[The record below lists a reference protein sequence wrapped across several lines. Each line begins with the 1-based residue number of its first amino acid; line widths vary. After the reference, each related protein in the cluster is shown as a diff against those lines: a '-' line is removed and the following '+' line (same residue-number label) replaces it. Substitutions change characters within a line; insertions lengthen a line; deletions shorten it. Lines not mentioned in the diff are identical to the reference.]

1 MDRFFTP
8 KNNINLEQN
17 TCVIEGEDV
26 KHISR
31 VLRCKENDKLEV
43 CDMDNNEYICEI
55 KEINKDNILLDII
68 EKVNIKRESNLKVRL
83 YQGMP
88 KGTKMELILQ
98 KLTEIGV
105 DEIVLVQTKRSVT
118 KIDNKKEDK
127 KIERWERIIYEAA
140 KQSKRGKMPKLRGV
154 LSFKEALE
162 DMKNNDLNLCP
173 YENER
178 TISIKECLKNSD
190 INTVG
195 IFVGPEGGFAEDEIE
210 KIQDIDGKVVSLG
223 PRILRTETASVVASS
238 IVLYELSDL
247 GGNI

>member
-17 TCVIEGEDV
+17 TCIIEGEDV

-31 VLRCKENDKLEV
+31 VLRCRENDKLEV
-43 CDMDNNEYICEI
+43 CDMENNEYICEI

-68 EKVNIKRESNLKVRL
+68 EKVNIKRESNLKVKL

-140 KQSKRGKMPKLRGV
+140 KQSKRAKIPKLTGV
-154 LSFKEALE
+154 LTFKEALA
-162 DMKNNDLNLCP
+162 DMQNNDLNLCP

-178 TISIKECLKNSD
+178 TISIKEAIKDSSA
-190 INTVG
+190 NTIG
-195 IFVGPEGGFAEDEIE
+195 IFVGPEGGFEEEEVE
-210 KIQDIDGKVVSLG
+210 KIQEIDGKVVSLG

>member
-26 KHISR
+26 KHISK
-31 VLRCKENDKLEV
+31 VLRCKENDRLEV

-55 KEINKDNILLDII
+55 KEINKDSIILDII
-68 EKVNIKRESNLKVRL
+68 ETVNIKRESDLKVKL

-105 DEIVLVQTKRSVT
+105 DEIILVQTKRSVT

-140 KQSKRGKMPKLRGV
+140 KQSKRGKIPKLTGV
-154 LSFKEALE
+154 LSFNEALE

-178 TISIKECLKNSD
+178 TVSIKEAIRGLDVSS
-190 INTVG
+190 VG
-195 IFVGPEGGFAEDEIE
+195 IFVGPEGGFEEE
-210 KIQDIDGKVVSLG
+210 EVKKIQNIDGKVVSLG

>member
-17 TCVIEGEDV
+17 TCIIEGEDV

-31 VLRCKENDKLEV
+31 VLRCRENDKLEV

-55 KEINKDNILLDII
+55 REINKDNILLDII
-68 EKVNIKRESNLKVRL
+68 EKVNIKRESNLKVKL

-105 DEIVLVQTKRSVT
+105 DEIVLVQAKRSVT

-140 KQSKRGKMPKLRGV
+140 KQSKRAKIPKLTGV
-154 LSFKEALE
+154 LTFKEALA
-162 DMKNNDLNLCP
+162 DMQNNDLNICP

-178 TISIKECLKNSD
+178 TISIKEAIKDSSA
-190 INTVG
+190 NTIG
-195 IFVGPEGGFAEDEIE
+195 IFVGPEGGFEEEEIE
-210 KIQDIDGKVVSLG
+210 KIQEIDGKVVSLG

>member
-8 KNNINLEQN
+8 KNKINLEQN
-17 TCVIEGEDV
+17 TCIIEGEDV

-31 VLRCKENDKLEV
+31 VLRCKEGDKLEV

-68 EKVNIKRESNLKVRL
+68 EKVNIKRESGLRIKL

-88 KGTKMELILQ
+88 KGTKVDLILQ

-140 KQSKRGKMPKLRGV
+140 KQCKRGKIPKLIGV
-154 LSFKEALE
+154 LNFKEALE

-178 TISIKECLKNSD
+178 TISIKEGLKD
-190 INTVG
+190 ISANIVG
-195 IFVGPEGGFAEDEIE
+195 IFVGPEGGFEEEEIE
-210 KIQDIDGKVVSLG
+210 KIQNIDGKIVSLG

-238 IVLYELSDL
+238 IVLYELGDL
-247 GGNI
+247 GGHI

>member
-17 TCVIEGEDV
+17 TCIIEGEDV

-31 VLRCKENDKLEV
+31 VLRCRENDKLEV
-43 CDMDNNEYICEI
+43 CDMENNEYICEI

-68 EKVNIKRESNLKVRL
+68 EKVNIKRESSLKVKL

-105 DEIVLVQTKRSVT
+105 DEIVLVQAKRSVT

-140 KQSKRGKMPKLRGV
+140 KQSKRGKIPTLRGV
-154 LSFKEALE
+154 LTFKEALE

-178 TISIKECLKNSD
+178 TISIKEAIKDSSA
-190 INTVG
+190 NTIG
-195 IFVGPEGGFAEDEIE
+195 IFVGPEGGFEEEEIE
-210 KIQDIDGKVVSLG
+210 KIQEIDGKVVSLG